1 MKSRAEIVKDLD
13 DILNIPDPHM
23 NFAPRVYDVLRQ
35 TREHLKNLNEVNQ
48 DFAYVI
54 KGNSIESDYL
64 ALTPLTEYEK
74 QNIVTH
80 LKIGK
85 IIRRS

>member
-1 MKSRAEIVKDLD
+1 MTMKSRAQIMKGLD
-13 DILNIPDPHM
+13 DMIEMYNDVDS
-23 NFAPRVYDVLRQ
+23 RVFDVLSQ
-35 TREHLKNLNEVNQ
+35 TREHLKDLPEVNQ

-85 IIRRS
+85 IIK